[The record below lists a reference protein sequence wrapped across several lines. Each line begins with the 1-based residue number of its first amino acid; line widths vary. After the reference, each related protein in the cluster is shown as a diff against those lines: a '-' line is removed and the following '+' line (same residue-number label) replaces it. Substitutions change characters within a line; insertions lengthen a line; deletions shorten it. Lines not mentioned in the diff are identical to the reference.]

1 MTIYSEKID
10 EFISQLE
17 NEMIEINLD
26 IRKLETEKQVYQ
38 KILDDLR
45 ELVERYYNDG
55 QLKEK
60 DYLKYKGIV
69 QEYTTNMKNYH
80 H

>member
-1 MTIYSEKID
+1 MYGRCLRCDKPSQIRVYYKGDKMATIYSEKID

-26 IRKLETEKQVYQ
+26 IKKLETEKQVYQ

-45 ELVERYYNDG
+45 ELKS
-55 QLKEK
+55 L
-60 DYLKYKGIV
+60 
-69 QEYTTNMKNYH
+69 
-80 H
+80 

>member
-17 NEMIEINLD
+17 NEMIEINQD
-26 IRKLETEKQVYQ
+26 IRKLETEKKVYQ

-45 ELVERYYNDG
+45 ELKSV
-55 QLKEK
+55 
-60 DYLKYKGIV
+60 
-69 QEYTTNMKNYH
+69 
-80 H
+80 

>member
-26 IRKLETEKQVYQ
+26 IRKLETEKKVYQ

-45 ELVERYYNDG
+45 ELKSV
-55 QLKEK
+55 
-60 DYLKYKGIV
+60 
-69 QEYTTNMKNYH
+69 
-80 H
+80 

>member
-1 MTIYSEKID
+1 MYGKCLKCDKPSTIRVYKGDKMTTMYSEKID

-45 ELVERYYNDG
+45 K
-55 QLKEK
+55 LKS
-60 DYLKYKGIV
+60 L
-69 QEYTTNMKNYH
+69 
-80 H
+80 

>member
-17 NEMIEINLD
+17 SEMFEINQD
-26 IRKLETEKQVYQ
+26 IRRLETEKKVYQ

-45 ELVERYYNDG
+45 ELKSV
-55 QLKEK
+55 
-60 DYLKYKGIV
+60 
-69 QEYTTNMKNYH
+69 
-80 H
+80 